1 MYQEELLNHYH
12 RPRNQGRLEHP
23 DFSCSR
29 LNPLCGDQVMYEGAI
44 SDGTISDLKFT
55 GSGCVIS
62 QATASL
68 LGEHV
73 RGKKIE
79 TVLSLDKVAV
89 LSLIGISLGP
99 TRMQCALLPLE
110 ALQQGINEYLK
121 RSINA

>member
-1 MYQEELLNHYH
+1 
-12 RPRNQGRLEHP
+12 
-23 DFSCSR
+23 
-29 LNPLCGDQVMYEGAI
+29 MYEGTI
-44 SDGTISDLKFT
+44 VDGALSDLKFT

-79 TVLSLDKVAV
+79 TVQSLDKVAV